1 MENNYLSFENIELR
15 GEYSRYIGELFEK
28 NNINWRVSPSVKKP
42 EIFIRP
48 KDSPE
53 ENLRIISRISLQ
65 IVEGNISF
73 GVSGYFPYQ
82 IKETKKILEY
92 KGYKYD
98 NYRGFSDD
106 GRPLGRWW
114 LTKRLDNLDSLL
126 GEFKDIEPVLFE
138 K

>member
-1 MENNYLSFENIELR
+1 MGNNYLSFESIELR

-28 NNINWRVSPSVKKP
+28 NNINWKVSPSVKKP

-48 KDSPE
+48 KDPPE

-65 IVEGNISF
+65 IVDGDISF

-82 IKETKKILEY
+82 IKETKRILEY
-92 KGYKYD
+92 KGYKYHD
-98 NYRGFSDD
+98 KGYTND

-126 GEFKDIEPVLFE
+126 REFKDIEPVLFE